1 MLLNSQSNYAVDTNT
16 LLRIFIAV
24 SKPKPFKY
32 QPIRKHHN
40 TQFFG

>member
-24 SKPKPFKY
+24 SKPNQVQYK
-32 QPIRKHHN
+32 PIRKHHN
-40 TQFFG
+40 LQFFG